1 MASTIEIDQVS
12 KLYSTSGGGAAWA
25 LQGASLALSRG
36 QFVCAIGP
44 SGCGKTTLL
53 NLMAGYFQPTQGT
66 VRVDGNA
73 ITGPGP
79 DRGVVFQEYALFPW
93 LTARSNVE
101 FGLSVRGMP
110 AAERAKLALEYLDL
124 VGLARA
130 ADSYPHELSG
140 GMRQRVAVARA
151 LVNKPD
157 FLLMDEPFAAVDSLT
172 RASLQQELVRM
183 WQELGIG
190 IFMITHNIEEAVFLA
205 ERVIVMTPHP
215 GRIQETIDVDLPYPR
230 NRASSEFGLMYA
242 KVSDAFHQMGDTE
255 EEMAHG

>member
-1 MASTIEIDQVS
+1 MASAIEIQDVS
-12 KLYSTSGGGAAWA
+12 KLYSTSVGGAAWA
-25 LQGASLALSRG
+25 LQGASFTLSRG

-53 NLMAGYFQPTQGT
+53 NLMAGYFQPTQGS
-66 VRVDGNA
+66 VRIDGA
-73 ITGPGP
+73 PITAPGP
-79 DRGVVFQEYALFPW
+79 DRGVVFQDYALYPW
-93 LTARSNVE
+93 LTARRNVE
-101 FGLSVRGMP
+101 FGLKVRGVP
-110 AAERAKLALEYLDL
+110 AEERARLALEYLEL

-215 GRIQETIDVDLPYPR
+215 GRIQESIEVDLPYPR
-230 NRASSEFGLMYA
+230 NRASTEFGLMYA
-242 KVSDAFHQMGDTE
+242 KVSDAFHQMGDLE
-255 EEMAHG
+255 GEAGA

>member
-1 MASTIEIDQVS
+1 MASAIEIQDVS
-12 KLYSTSGGGAAWA
+12 KLYSTSVGGAAWA
-25 LQGASLALSRG
+25 LQGASFTLSRG

-53 NLMAGYFQPTQGT
+53 NLMAGYFQPTQGS
-66 VRVDGNA
+66 VRIDGDP
-73 ITGPGP
+73 ITAPGP
-79 DRGVVFQEYALFPW
+79 DRGVVFQDYALYPW
-93 LTARSNVE
+93 LTARRNVE
-101 FGLSVRGMP
+101 FGLKVRGVP
-110 AAERAKLALEYLDL
+110 AEERARLALEYLEL

-215 GRIQETIDVDLPYPR
+215 GRIQESIEVDLPYPR
-230 NRASSEFGLMYA
+230 NRASTEFGLMYA
-242 KVSDAFHQMGDTE
+242 KVSDAFHQMGDLE
-255 EEMAHG
+255 GEAGA

>member
-1 MASTIEIDQVS
+1 MASAIEIQDVS
-12 KLYSTSGGGAAWA
+12 KLYSTSVGGAAWA
-25 LQGASLALSRG
+25 LQGASFTLSRG

-53 NLMAGYFQPTQGT
+53 NLMAGYFQPTQGS
-66 VRVDGNA
+66 VRIDGNP
-73 ITGPGP
+73 ITAPGP
-79 DRGVVFQEYALFPW
+79 DRGVVFQDYALYPW
-93 LTARSNVE
+93 LTARRNVE
-101 FGLSVRGMP
+101 FGLKVRGVP
-110 AAERAKLALEYLDL
+110 AEERARLALEYLEL

-215 GRIQETIDVDLPYPR
+215 GRIQESIEVDLPYPR
-230 NRASSEFGLMYA
+230 NRASAEFGLMYA
-242 KVSDAFHQMGDTE
+242 KVSDAFHQMGDLE
-255 EEMAHG
+255 GEAGV

>member
-1 MASTIEIDQVS
+1 MTSTIEIDEVS
-12 KLYSTSGGGAAWA
+12 KLYSTSVGGAAWA
-25 LQGASLALSRG
+25 LQGASFSLSRG

-53 NLMAGYFQPTQGT
+53 NLMAGYFQPTQGS
-66 VRVDGNA
+66 VRINGNT
-73 ITGPGP
+73 ITAPGP
-79 DRGVVFQEYALFPW
+79 DRGVVFQDYALYPW
-93 LTARSNVE
+93 LTARRNVE
-101 FGLSVRGMP
+101 FGLKVRGVP
-110 AAERAKLALEYLDL
+110 AQERTRLALEYLEL

-151 LVNKPD
+151 LVNKPN

-190 IFMITHNIEEAVFLA
+190 VFMITHNIEEAVFLA

-215 GRIQETIDVDLPYPR
+215 GRIQETIDLDLPYPR
-230 NRASSEFGLMYA
+230 NRASTEFGQMYA
-242 KVSDAFHQMGDTE
+242 KVSDAFHQMGDLE
-255 EEMAHG
+255 VEMEHG